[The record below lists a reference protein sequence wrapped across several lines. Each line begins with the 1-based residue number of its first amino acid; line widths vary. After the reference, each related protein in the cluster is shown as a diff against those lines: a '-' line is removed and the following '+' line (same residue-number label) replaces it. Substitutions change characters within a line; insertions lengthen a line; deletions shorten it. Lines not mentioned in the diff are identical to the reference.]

1 MAGEQQGA
9 GGHQSRG
16 RKSQRERPSSTWA
29 THHKGGVIAAHLRA
43 LATPRRGLVVPRGAG
58 FRSQG
63 PGHASRSRKSEARA
77 SLETELPAGC

>member
-1 MAGEQQGA
+1 MAGR
-9 GGHQSRG
+9 GGHRARG
-16 RKSQRERPSSTWA
+16 RKSPREGPGSAWA

-43 LATPRRGLVVPRGAG
+43 LAAPRRGLAGPRRAG
-58 FRSQG
+58 LRSQG